1 MLSDI
6 EIANAAQPLE
16 ITKIA
21 KKLGLKSVDIEP
33 YGHDKAKIARP
44 TLERIKKNKKQG
56 KLILVTAITPTPA
69 GEGKST
75 VSIGLADALKRLKQN
90 VALSLREPSLGPCF
104 GIKGGACGGGYSQI
118 IPMADINLN
127 FTGDIHAITAANN
140 LLSAMIDNHIKHG
153 NALKIKKVFFKRA
166 VDLNDRALREI
177 TVGLGGK
184 INGEPRTDGFN
195 ITVASEIMAIL
206 CLAEDLTDLKK
217 RIEKIIVAEN
227 DKGEPIYAKDLKAA
241 GAMSAILKDA
251 VLPNLVQ
258 TLEGTPAFVHGGPF
272 ANIAHGTS
280 SVIAAKT
287 ALGLADY
294 VVTEAGFGAD
304 LGAEKF
310 FDIFGRLSG
319 LFPSAVVLVAT
330 ARALKMHGGVIK
342 QDLSHENLNAI
353 KSGFANLKAHIE
365 NLRKYN
371 VNPIVAINKFA
382 TDTKKEL
389 NLIKKLCNEMGV
401 QAVVSEGWE
410 KGGKGCIALA
420 KAVINNIK
428 NPLKTVLYD
437 TNLNLNEKIKK
448 VATEIYGAK
457 SVSYTKEATAALKK
471 FEKWGYG
478 KLPICVAKTQNSISH
493 EKTWLGAPKGYD
505 FPITEVRLSAGAG
518 FVVVLS
524 GTINTMPGLPIRPAA
539 EDIDVTA
546 DGKVTGLF

>member
-6 EIANAAQPLE
+6 EIANAAKPSE
-16 ITKIA
+16 INKIA
-21 KKLGLKSVDIEP
+21 KKLGLSTKDIEP
-33 YGHDKAKIARP
+33 YGHDKAKISRDA
-44 TLERIKKNKKQG
+44 LERIKQNGKQG

-75 VSIGLADALKRLKQN
+75 VSIGLADALKRLKKN

-140 LLSAMIDNHIKHG
+140 LLAALIDNHIKHG
-153 NALKIKKVFFKRA
+153 NALNIKKVFFKRC

-177 TVGLGGK
+177 TIGLGGK
-184 INGEPRTDGFN
+184 INGEPRADGFN

-206 CLAEDLTDLKK
+206 CLAEDLSDLKK
-217 RIEKIIVAEN
+217 RIEKIIIGEN
-227 DKGEPIYAKDLKAA
+227 ASGAPVYAKDLHAA

-310 FDIFGRLSG
+310 FDIFGRISG

-330 ARALKMHGGVIK
+330 ARALKMHGGIAK
-342 QDLSHENLNAI
+342 ENLNTENLPAI
-353 KSGFANLKAHIE
+353 EKGFENLKAHIE

-371 VNPIVAINKFA
+371 VNPVVAINKFA
-382 TDTKKEL
+382 ADTVKEL
-389 NLIKKLCNEMGV
+389 NLIKKLCRNMGV
-401 QAVVSEGWE
+401 KAVISEGWE
-410 KGGKGCIALA
+410 KGGRGCINLA
-420 KAVINNIK
+420 KAVDEVTNSPIK
-428 NPLKTVLYD
+428 SVLYES
-437 TNLNLNEKIKK
+437 NLKLKDKIKK

-457 SVSYTKEATAALKK
+457 SVSYTKEAEEAIEK
-471 FEKWGYG
+471 FTKWGYG
-478 KLPICVAKTQNSISH
+478 GLPICVAKTQNSISH

-505 FPITEVRLSAGAG
+505 FPVTEIRLSAGAG
-518 FVVVLS
+518 FAVVLS
-524 GTINTMPGLPIRPAA
+524 GAINTMPGLPKRPAA
-539 EDIDVTA
+539 EDIDVTKE
-546 DGKVTGLF
+546 GKVTGLF

>member
-6 EIANAAQPLE
+6 EIANAATPFE
-16 ITKIA
+16 IAKIA
-21 KKLGLKSVDIEP
+21 KKLGLKTADIEP

-44 TLERIKKNKKQG
+44 TLERIKKNGKKGQ
-56 KLILVTAITPTPA
+56 LILVTAITPTPA

-153 NALKIKKVFFKRA
+153 NTLKIKKVFFKRA

-184 INGEPRTDGFN
+184 INGEPRADGFN

-227 DKGEPIYAKDLKAA
+227 ASGEPIYAKDLKAA
-241 GAMSAILKDA
+241 GAMAAILKDA

-258 TLEGTPAFVHGGPF
+258 TLEHTPAFVHGGPF

-330 ARALKMHGGVIK
+330 ARALKMHGGVAK
-342 QDLSHENLNAI
+342 QDLSHENMDAI
-353 KSGFANLKAHIE
+353 KAGFANLKAHIE

-389 NLIKKLCNEMGV
+389 NLIKKLCNEMGSE
-401 QAVVSEGWE
+401 AVISEGWE
-410 KGGKGCIALA
+410 KGGRGCIALA
-420 KAVINNIK
+420 KTVMRNIK
-428 NPLKTVLYD
+428 NPAKTVLYNE
-437 TNLNLNEKIKK
+437 NLNLNEKIKK
-448 VATEIYGAK
+448 IATEIYGAK
-457 SVSYTKEATAALKK
+457 SVSYTKEAEEAIKK

-478 KLPICVAKTQNSISH
+478 KLPICIAKTQNSISH

-539 EDIDVTA
+539 EDIDVTK
-546 DGKVTGLF
+546 DGKVIGLF

>member
-21 KKLGLKSVDIEP
+21 KKLGLKTTDIEP

-184 INGEPRTDGFN
+184 INGEPRADGFN

-227 DKGEPIYAKDLKAA
+227 DKGEPIYAKDLQAA
-241 GAMSAILKDA
+241 GAMAAILKDA

-258 TLEGTPAFVHGGPF
+258 TLEHTPAFVHGGPF

-319 LFPSAVVLVAT
+319 LFPGAVVLVAT
-330 ARALKMHGGVIK
+330 ARALKMHGGVAK
-342 QDLSHENLNAI
+342 QDLSRENLNAI

-382 TDTKKEL
+382 TDTSKEL
-389 NLIKKLCNEMGV
+389 NLIKKLCNEMDT

-410 KGGKGCIALA
+410 KGGKGCVALA
-420 KAVINNIK
+420 KVVMNSIK

-437 TNLNLNEKIKK
+437 SNLNLNEKIKK

-457 SVSYTKEATAALKK
+457 SVSYTKEAEEAIKK

-478 KLPICVAKTQNSISH
+478 KLPICIAKTQNSISH

>member
-6 EIANAAQPLE
+6 EIANAATPLE
-16 ITKIA
+16 IAKIA
-21 KKLGLKSVDIEP
+21 KKLGLKTADIEP

-44 TLERIKKNKKQG
+44 TLERIKKNGKKGQ
-56 KLILVTAITPTPA
+56 LILVTAITPTPA

-153 NALKIKKVFFKRA
+153 NTLKIKKVFFKRA

-184 INGEPRTDGFN
+184 INGEPRADGFN

-227 DKGEPIYAKDLKAA
+227 ASGEPIYAKDLQAA
-241 GAMSAILKDA
+241 GAMAAILKDA

-258 TLEGTPAFVHGGPF
+258 TLEHTPAFVHGGPF

-330 ARALKMHGGVIK
+330 ARALKMHGGVAK
-342 QDLSHENLNAI
+342 QDLSHENMDAI
-353 KSGFANLKAHIE
+353 KAGFANLKAHIE

-382 TDTKKEL
+382 TDTPKEL
-389 NLIKKLCNEMGV
+389 NLIKKLCNEMGGE
-401 QAVVSEGWE
+401 AVISEGWE
-410 KGGKGCIALA
+410 KGGRGCVALA
-420 KAVINNIK
+420 KTVMRNIK
-428 NPLKTVLYD
+428 NPTKTVLYNE
-437 TNLNLNEKIKK
+437 NLNLNEKIKK

-457 SVSYTKEATAALKK
+457 SVSYTKEAEEAIKK

-478 KLPICVAKTQNSISH
+478 KLPICIAKTQNSISH

-539 EDIDVTA
+539 EDIDVTKG
-546 DGKVTGLF
+546 GKVIGLF